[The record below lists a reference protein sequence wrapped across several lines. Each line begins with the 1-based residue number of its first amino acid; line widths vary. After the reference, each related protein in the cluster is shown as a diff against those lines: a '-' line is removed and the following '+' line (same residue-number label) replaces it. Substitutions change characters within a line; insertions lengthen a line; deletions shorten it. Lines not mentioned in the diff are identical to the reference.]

1 MALVEWKEDYSV
13 SVSIFD
19 DQHKKL
25 FEIINNLHE
34 AMKKGASNVVIPG
47 ILDELYNYTQKHF
60 TNEEE
65 LFTKYNYPEIEYQKN
80 AHMTF
85 LNKISEFKNDFES
98 GKLGLSIEIIS
109 FLNDWLINHI
119 KGADKKYGK
128 FFNDLG
134 IK

>member
-13 SVSIFD
+13 SVENFD
-19 DQHKKL
+19 NQHKKL
-25 FEIINNLHE
+25 FDLINNLHD
-34 AMKKGASNVVIPG
+34 AMKKGASSAVIPG
-47 ILDELYNYTQKHF
+47 IIDELFDYTQKHF
-60 TNEEE
+60 SNEEE
-65 LFTKYNYPEIEYQKN
+65 LFVRYNYPEFENQKN
-80 AHMTF
+80 AHTTF
-85 LNKISEFKNDFES
+85 LNKISEFKKDFES

-109 FLNDWLINHI
+109 FLNDWLVSHI